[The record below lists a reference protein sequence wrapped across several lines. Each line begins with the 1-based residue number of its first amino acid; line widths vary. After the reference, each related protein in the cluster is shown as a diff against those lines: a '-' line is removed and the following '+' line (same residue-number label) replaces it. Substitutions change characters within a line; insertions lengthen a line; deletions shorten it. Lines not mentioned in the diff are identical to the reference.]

1 MFHELFFKGSTK
13 RRGGSI
19 RKASGTLLDIRI
31 ACLAYLGMAIL
42 SWKQDNYYRVV
53 DACLR
58 TRTLELRGDIGYSL
72 GTVIIIETNVSIL
85 S

>member
-1 MFHELFFKGSTK
+1 MNCSLKEALNGE
-13 RRGGSI
+13 GGSI
-19 RKASGTLLDIRI
+19 RKAGGTLLDIRI

-58 TRTLELRGDIGYSL
+58 TRTLEMRGDIGYSL